1 MVHPFGFTPALIAGL
16 AFAAPALAGIPG
28 DGTVDTTLCWSGPV
42 QSISPTPSDRF
53 GNYLVAGAV
62 RTAQPRAM
70 DAMRV
75 ECLGSFESHA
85 ADFRHKG
92 YCVYRDASGDA
103 IYGSDA
109 TSPDAGYT
117 WEILGGT
124 GKFEGMTGAGM
135 VERVASAERAA
146 PGTMAGCRRL
156 VGKYVVYPMP

>member
-1 MVHPFGFTPALIAGL
+1 MIHPISFAPALIAGL
-16 AFAAPALAGIPG
+16 ALAAHALAGIPG
-28 DGTVDTTLCWSGPV
+28 DGRFDTTLCWSGPV
-42 QSISPTPSDRF
+42 HLISPTPSDRF

-62 RTAQPRAM
+62 RDAQPTEM
-70 DAMRV
+70 VAMRV

-85 ADFRHKG
+85 NDFRHKG

-109 TSPDAGYT
+109 TSPDTGYT

-135 VERVASAERAA
+135 VERVVSAERAA